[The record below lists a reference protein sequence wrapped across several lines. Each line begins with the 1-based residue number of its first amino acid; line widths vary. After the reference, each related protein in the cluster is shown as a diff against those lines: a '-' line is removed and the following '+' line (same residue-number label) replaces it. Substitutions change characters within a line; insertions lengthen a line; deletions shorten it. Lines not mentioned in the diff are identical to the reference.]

1 MRTVPGPEASVADG
15 VALPGV
21 AWRIHRER
29 VLLAGWG
36 RAILLQ
42 LAHPMV
48 ARGVAEHSGFTTDR
62 WGRVRRLHR
71 TLHAM
76 LALTFGPAEEAG
88 SAAARIN
95 GIHDRVHGRLDHAAG
110 GEPAGAPYSAHDP
123 ALLAWV
129 HATLLDSFLGA
140 YRLFVGPLDPV
151 AADRYCL
158 ESSGI
163 EARLGI
169 PAGRLPRT
177 ESALRAYLEAMLAS
191 GVLEVTDTA
200 RALAREVLAPPA
212 PRILRPAL
220 WLAAL
225 PAVGLLPPSIR
236 VGYGLPWDAR
246 RAWALA
252 LVAGATRV
260 SLPLVPPPLRYWGAA
275 RRAMRTTRCG

>member
-1 MRTVPGPEASVADG
+1 M
-15 VALPGV
+15 
-21 AWRIHRER
+21 
-29 VLLAGWG
+29 LLAGWG

-71 TLHAM
+71 TLGAM
-76 LALTFGPAEEAG
+76 LALTFGSPED
-88 SAAARIN
+88 AAAAAGRIN
-95 GIHDRVHGRLDHAAG
+95 AIHDRVHGRLDHAAG
-110 GEPAGAPYSAHDP
+110 GAPAGTPYSAHDP

-140 YRLFVGPLDPV
+140 YRLFVGPLAPGD
-151 AADRYCL
+151 ADRYCL

-169 PAGRLPRT
+169 PAGRLPRS
-177 ESALRAYLEAMLAS
+177 EAELGAYLDAMLGGGA
-191 GVLEVTDTA
+191 LEVTDTA

-212 PRILRPAL
+212 PRVLRPAL

-236 VGYGLPWDAR
+236 AGYGLPWDAR
-246 RAWALA
+246 RARALA
-252 LVAGATRV
+252 LVAAV
-260 SLPLVPPPLRYWGAA
+260 SRRGLPLVPGPLRYWATA
-275 RRAMRTTRCG
+275 RRAMRMPPRP

>member
-15 VALPGV
+15 VARHEIT
-21 AWRIHRER
+21 WRIHRER

-48 ARGVAEHSGFTTDR
+48 ARGVAEHSGFTTDP
-62 WGRVRRLHR
+62 WGRVRRLRR

-76 LALTFGPAEEAG
+76 LALTFGSPEDAEA
-88 SAAARIN
+88 AAARIN
-95 GIHDRVHGRLDHAAG
+95 AIHDRVHGRLDHAAG
-110 GEPAGAPYSAHDP
+110 GEPAGTPYTAHDP

-129 HATLLDSFLGA
+129 HATLVDSFLGA
-140 YRLFVGPLDPV
+140 YRLFVGPLS
-151 AADRYCL
+151 AAEADRYCL
-158 ESSGI
+158 DSSGI

-177 ESALRAYLEAMLAS
+177 ESALRADLEAMLAS
-191 GVLEVTDTA
+191 GALEVTDTA
-200 RALAREVLAPPA
+200 RGLAREVLAPPA
-212 PRILRPAL
+212 PRVLRPAL

-236 VGYGLPWDAR
+236 AGYRLPWDAR
-246 RAWALA
+246 RARALT
-252 LVAGATRV
+252 LVAAATRV
-260 SLPLVPPPLRYWGAA
+260 GLPLVPPPLRYWAVA
-275 RRAMRTTRCG
+275 RRAMRRARRG